1 METVLKNTYRCLDLK
16 SKLFKTNLIAIGTK
30 ELLKR
35 KIYVRKHYF
44 FTKWYFEK
52 LTNRMNGSYKSTMA
66 LKAHIALLAFIMCTS
81 YTLLSPSSISVHT
94 SLSPAHASQILLTVQ
109 TSQRPVCTSHLS
121 LSPSKVKYHCT
132 LFKYWY
138 TVLKTSIAQAFSTM
152 ALTAHC
158 ALLESAVCTSYH
170 HSALLEYQCA
180 LLRGQCVT
188 HKNQH
193 FSDIYQCTFLMY
205 HWALLK

>member
-1 METVLKNTYRCLDLK
+1 METVLKNTYTCLDQK
-16 SKLFKTNLIAIGTK
+16 SKLFKTNSIAIGTK
-30 ELLKR
+30 ELLQR
-35 KIYVRKHYF
+35 KIYIKKHYF

-52 LTNRMNGSYKSTMA
+52 LTNRMNGGYKITMA
-66 LKAHIALLAFIMCTS
+66 LKAHIALLAFMCTS
-81 YTLLSPSSISVHT
+81 YTSLSPSSISVHT
-94 SLSPAHASQILLTVQ
+94 SLSPVHASQIPLTVR
-109 TSQRPVCTSHLS
+109 TSQRSVCTSHLS

-132 LFKYWY
+132 FFKYWY

-152 ALTAHC
+152 ALKAHC